1 MNPRPFR
8 FGVNLLGL
16 PAPFPA
22 LVSAAEATA
31 RPITVP
37 EPARRDFARVMALLS

>member
-16 PAPFPA
+16 
-22 LVSAAEATA
+22 L
-31 RPITVP
+31 
-37 EPARRDFARVMALLS
+37 ARRDFAHVMALLS